1 MTKLT
6 AEAAGTFAIAPTPFH
21 DDGRIDEKSIDRLTD
36 FYAEVGCEGVTVLGI
51 LGEAPKLDAAEAEQV
66 AIRFVKRAKTM
77 QIIVGVSAPGFA
89 TMRSL
94 AKASMDAGAA
104 GVMIAPPPHLRTDDQ
119 ITGYFKQAQEA
130 IGDDIP
136 WVLQDYPLTL
146 NVIFTPAVIRKIVM
160 DSPSCVM
167 LKHED
172 WPGLEKISTL
182 RGFQKDGSLKPMSIL
197 VGNGGLFLDF
207 EMERG
212 ADGAMT
218 GYAFPEL
225 LIDVVK
231 LSKAGKRDAAHDLFD
246 AHLPLIRYEQQP
258 GAGLSVR
265 KYVLQK
271 RGIISGSAQRKPG
284 ADHHRDRQGRSRL
297 SAVAGGARRPPR
309 QSATAIQRGGLTT
322 WPRSSP
328 RVPHPPS
335 CCCATLTAV
344 KEVEVFMMVR
354 HYEIDFNSGALV
366 FPGGSVDKGDKEIIA
381 TPELYSGGEGL
392 DEATLSF
399 RIAAIRETFE
409 ESGILLAR
417 PKGSKALVDAKRA
430 SEIEA
435 AHRADL
441 CDSKISFLKVLTDNG
456 MVLALDEL
464 VPYAHWITPEG
475 MPKRF
480 DTWFFLA
487 AAPPEQVGAHDG
499 KESTNSIWVSP
510 REALEG
516 GETGRFKLPFPTTRN
531 LIKLG
536 KQASV
541 KAALDDSRGKS
552 VVTVTPIMTR
562 NNGGR
567 QLRIPLEAGYDGD
580 VFEVGSVG

>member
-6 AEAAGTFAIAPTPFH
+6 AKAAGTFAIAPTPFH

-36 FYAEVGCEGVTVLGI
+36 FYAEVGCDGVTVLGI

-66 AIRFVKRAKTM
+66 AVRFVKRAKNM
-77 QIIVGVSAPGFA
+77 QIIVGVSSPGFA

-119 ITGYFKQAQEA
+119 IIGYFKQSQEA
-130 IGDDIP
+130 IGTDIP

-146 NVIFTPAVIRKIVM
+146 SVVFTPAVIRKIVM

-182 RGFQKDGSLKPMSIL
+182 RGFQKDGSLRPLSIL

-258 GAGLSVR
+258 GAGLAVR

-271 RGIISGSAQRKPG
+271 RVVIASSAPRCSRNQVLRSDLMAEAVNPRPASTILLLRDSANRKG
-284 ADHHRDRQGRSRL
+284 ADGNN
-297 SAVAGGARRPPR
+297 
-309 QSATAIQRGGLTT
+309 RG
-322 WPRSSP
+322 
-328 RVPHPPS
+328 
-335 CCCATLTAV
+335 
-344 KEVEVFMMVR
+344 EIEVFMMVR

-366 FPGGSVDKGDKEIIA
+366 FPGGSVDKGDQEIIA
-381 TPELYSGGEGL
+381 RPELYSGGEGL
-392 DEATLSF
+392 GAGALSF

-417 PKGSKALVDAKRA
+417 PRGSKALVDAKRA
-430 SEIEA
+430 SQIEA
-435 AHRADL
+435 ASRAAL
-441 CDSKISFLKVLTDNG
+441 CESKTTFLKVLTDNG
-456 MVLALDEL
+456 MLLALDEL

-499 KESTNSIWVSP
+499 KESTDSIWVSP

-516 GETGRFKLPFPTTRN
+516 GESGRFKLPFPTTRN
-531 LIKLG
+531 LIRLG
-536 KQASV
+536 KQAGV
-541 KAALDDSRGKS
+541 KAALDDSRGKP
-552 VVTVTPIMTR
+552 VVTVMPVMTKL
-562 NNGGR
+562 NGGR

-580 VFEVGSVG
+580 VFEVGAA